1 MSMNVGAV
9 GTPSVQSHVVVR
21 RPAEGSK
28 AEEAQESPAAKA
40 AEANSSL
47 GRHLDIKA

>member
-1 MSMNVGAV
+1 MSLSVGSV
-9 GTPSVQSHVVVR
+9 GTQVQSHVVVR
-21 RPAEGSK
+21 RAAEGSK
-28 AEEAQESPAAKA
+28 AEEAHESASAKA

>member
-1 MSMNVGAV
+1 MSMSVGSV
-9 GTPSVQSHVVVR
+9 GSQAASHVVVR

-28 AEEAQESPAAKA
+28 AEEAHESPEAKA
-40 AEANSSL
+40 AEASSL

>member
-1 MSMNVGAV
+1 MSMSVGSV
-9 GTPSVQSHVVVR
+9 GTQVASHVVVR
-21 RPAEGSK
+21 RPAEGSR
-28 AEEAQESPAAKA
+28 AEEAQESPEAKA